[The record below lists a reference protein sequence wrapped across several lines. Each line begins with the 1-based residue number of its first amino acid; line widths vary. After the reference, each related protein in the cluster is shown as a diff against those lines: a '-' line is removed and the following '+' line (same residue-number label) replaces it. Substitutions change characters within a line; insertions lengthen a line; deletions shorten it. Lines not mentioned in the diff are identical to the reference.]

1 MWYTYCRGIIYKK
14 QTEDLSQ
21 KRIMLPL
28 SFNFT
33 SYLWTAAFL
42 VLLVALFFLWKNRSF
57 GFHVFSNSIT
67 PTLDQYSR
75 DLNHLAAE
83 GKLDPMV
90 GREEELERVI
100 QVLCRRTK
108 NNPVLI
114 GKAGVGKTAIA
125 EGLAQAI
132 INKKVPLILQDKR
145 VLALDLTSIVAGTK
159 YRGEFEQRLKKVA
172 DEITAAKR
180 SIILFI
186 DEIHTLAE
194 AGGAEGAIDADDI
207 LKPALARGDL
217 QVIGATT
224 IEEYKEFIKKDV
236 TLDRRLHPILIDEP
250 TKDETAD
257 ILRGIKRKYEQFH
270 HVYITDEAILTA
282 VHLASEYIKNKSFP
296 DKAIDLMDE
305 AASKVSIENV
315 DGKTQE
321 EWPKVGVAE
330 VQSVMEEWQENKEV

>member
-1 MWYTYCRGIIYKK
+1 MVFPIFNLFSIYPLII
-14 QTEDLSQ
+14 
-21 KRIMLPL
+21 
-28 SFNFT
+28 
-33 SYLWTAAFL
+33 AAI
-42 VLLVALFFLWKNRSF
+42 LLVILFFIWKRDGFSF
-57 GFHVFSNSIT
+57 TNLSSLGQET
-67 PTLDQYSR
+67 PTLAQYSR
-75 DLNHLAAE
+75 DLTQMALA
-83 GKLDPMV
+83 GKLDPV
-90 GREEELERVI
+90 IGRQEEIERVI

-108 NNPVLI
+108 NNPVLV

-132 INKKVPLILQDKR
+132 VDKKVPQILLGKK
-145 VLALDLTSIVAGTK
+145 VLALDLPAIVAGTK
-159 YRGEFEQRLKKVA
+159 YRGEFEQRLKKIA

-180 SIILFI
+180 NIILFI

-194 AGGAEGAIDADDI
+194 AGGAEGSIDADDI

-224 IEEYKEFIKKDV
+224 AKEYKEFIEKDV

-250 TKDETAD
+250 TQKETVE

-270 HVYITDEAILTA
+270 KVHITEEAIMAA
-282 VHLASEYIKNKSFP
+282 VHLAQEHIKDKSFP

-315 DGKTQE
+315 GEKDQK
-321 EWPKVGVAE
+321 EWPQVGVAE
-330 VQSVMEEWQENKEV
+330 VQAVMQEWLENKAL